1 MTFFSVFL
9 FISSALCFTCAW
21 YSSIVTGGLLHL
33 LLLQLIN
40 VSFNVTEREARLAL
54 REKTTRNLLWGLL
67 IDTGVYSRGFRTN
80 WIEFL
85 TMSKASEP
93 SNHKPSDLV

>member
-1 MTFFSVFL
+1 
-9 FISSALCFTCAW
+9 SALCFTCAW

-54 REKTTRNLLWGLL
+54 REKTARSRLWGLI
-67 IDTGVYSRGFRTN
+67 IDTGVYSRGFRSN

-85 TMSKASEP
+85 TMSKTSEP
-93 SNHKPSDLV
+93 SNQKPSDLV